1 MANQL
6 LISETGDVLSY
17 SELALLR
24 VAFELLVVNRLLILE
39 TGVFYDSVAI
49 SDQECSEIT

>member
-6 LISETGDVLSY
+6 LILETGGVLSY
-17 SELALLR
+17 SEFALLR

-39 TGVFYDSVAI
+39 TGVFYHP
-49 SDQECSEIT
+49 